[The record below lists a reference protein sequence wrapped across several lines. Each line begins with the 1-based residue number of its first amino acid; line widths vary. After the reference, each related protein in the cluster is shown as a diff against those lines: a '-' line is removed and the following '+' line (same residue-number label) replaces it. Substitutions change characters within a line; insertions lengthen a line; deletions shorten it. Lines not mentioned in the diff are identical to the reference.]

1 MTAELGRTR
10 EEVVQLR
17 HNVQELHQGQKK
29 AEADRDEAESRVIQ
43 VSIFAVCG
51 MKTTP
56 FYTHANTFVHMC

>member
-1 MTAELGRTR
+1 M
-10 EEVVQLR
+10 QLR

-56 FYTHANTFVHMC
+56 SFYTHASTFVRMC